1 MELDEA
7 DELNMAFSSDLQACK
22 FVRTPDDLARL
33 LSAADSYREELC
45 QLSGTNQL
53 ELVQVLCR
61 VAERLLTTGSITKD
75 FHHLASLLR
84 AATEHVHSVATGKH
98 IGQFL
103 QQLQL
108 LQALGPTL
116 LNGFKLN
123 TEPCTTVEQLWQV
136 FKVFDDWT
144 FARDRRHLQ
153 ASIGPV
159 LTSLLPDSG
168 KPTRVA
174 RLEDDGVHLILRILT
189 NHATYQLVLQML
201 LTDRNEASH
210 GLKGVQQA
218 FQVNCT
224 LDVRM
229 EALKA
234 IHRCIGHL
242 DDQEDISAHEPWLPG
257 SMQAVIYAAERDPS
271 LRVRRTATSVL
282 AIFLKL
288 TYQRPQQD
296 VCECLALKAR
306 DKCQVVMIS

>member
-136 FKVFDDWT
+136 FKEFNRP
-144 FARDRRHLQ
+144 F
-153 ASIGPV
+153 
-159 LTSLLPDSG
+159 
-168 KPTRVA
+168 K
-174 RLEDDGVHLILRILT
+174 
-189 NHATYQLVLQML
+189 
-201 LTDRNEASH
+201 
-210 GLKGVQQA
+210 
-218 FQVNCT
+218 NCT